1 MSNSPFTGECNVSST
16 YNDEPYGEDLSTKD
30 VSFTKNYIQATKSS
44 RFLQVLHSPSLDE
57 NDHELEV
64 GPDKETQVKYRT
76 NHGGIDRIYDVVGSV
91 ELTIRTNARSGKFK
105 GKYYDNWGRVL
116 SIQGVFD
123 VTLT

>member
-76 NHGGIDRIYDVVGSV
+76 NDGGIDRIYDVVGSV